1 MRVRAL
7 GTGLG
12 LTEGKEYDVDFE
24 HDTVYELHCDTGVY
38 CRPKEFFEIVEDSTN
53 NEKEN

>member
-7 GTGLG
+7 GTGFG
-12 LTEGKEYDVDFE
+12 LTEGKEYNVDFE
-24 HDTVYELHCDTGVY
+24 YDTVYKLHCDTGVY
-38 CRPKEFFEIVEDSTN
+38 CRPKDFFEIVEDSID